1 LGSAE
6 TVRLTCM
13 RRTESAYTPERSET
27 ERTPT
32 VTVEPDEGG
41 VAVTR
46 PTVPRDVS
54 AVKYRLSTAITI

>member
-1 LGSAE
+1 
-6 TVRLTCM
+6 M

-27 ERTPT
+27 ERTPS